1 MASAVNYPVIVG
13 LGSTGCLIVDRY
25 IEFLRQNNV
34 NIDNY
39 DALFVCYDTDAGK
52 AEQYEKKYR
61 DKQNV
66 IIYTL
71 PETVTVNDV
80 LNANPWLSGEG

>member
-1 MASAVNYPVIVG
+1 MASAANYPVIVG

-52 AEQYEKKYR
+52 AEQ
-61 DKQNV
+61 
-66 IIYTL
+66 
-71 PETVTVNDV
+71 
-80 LNANPWLSGEG
+80 